1 MGLSA
6 TKEVSYASESSFA
19 ENASDFSALTFSKRL
34 PVLDVRKDFGQER
47 MDDGSLQ
54 VRANDAR
61 PGYLGPRK
69 GSLEIDVYWCG
80 HNAVCTGALTE
91 TWLQDLL
98 SDGLGGGDVTQ
109 VGGTVGAGSSATS
122 IVYSAATLVRGG
134 MIRIGAK
141 ADGRADAQFVVV
153 GTPFTTPAT
162 LLTAAPGAPNNNDVL
177 YAAQIAYP
185 KETLGVTK
193 RFLVGHSVADSQF
206 IAIGCQLESL
216 ALKLAIGEIPRLTLK
231 YTVARWLRY
240 TKTVPV
246 VATLEDCKAAIW
258 SSGSVFL
265 QTVGTATRATEA
277 VNEIELTLEM
287 GLSARDGLATG
298 ATDMTIVS
306 YERMPVKATISL
318 SKAFATDWDTLYD
331 SDGSAST
338 KKHILITG
346 STTDGKATAIYAPS
360 AFIVGP
366 RPQDV
371 DYRGLVN
378 TRATF
383 RCQEGPDT
391 TNDLTRSCIRFASA

>member
-1 MGLSA
+1 M
-6 TKEVSYASESSFA
+6 
-19 ENASDFSALTFSKRL
+19 
-34 PVLDVRKDFGQER
+34 
-47 MDDGSLQ
+47 
-54 VRANDAR
+54 
-61 PGYLGPRK
+61 
-69 GSLEIDVYWCG
+69 
-80 HNAVCTGALTE
+80 
-91 TWLQDLL
+91 
-98 SDGLGGGDVTQ
+98 
-109 VGGTVGAGSSATS
+109 
-122 IVYSAATLVRGG
+122 
-134 MIRIGAK
+134 
-141 ADGRADAQFVVV
+141 
-153 GTPFTTPAT
+153 
-162 LLTAAPGAPNNNDVL
+162 
-177 YAAQIAYP
+177 
-185 KETLGVTK
+185 
-193 RFLVGHSVADSQF
+193 
-206 IAIGCQLESL
+206 
-216 ALKLAIGEIPRLTLK
+216 
-231 YTVARWLRY
+231 
-240 TKTVPV
+240 
-246 VATLEDCKAAIW
+246 
-258 SSGSVFL
+258 FL

-331 SDGSAST
+331 SDGSDST